1 MTSADDCARQVLEVV
16 PLVVRTLRATMRRH
30 RGANLSVPQ
39 FRSLGY
45 ISRETGASLSAVAE
59 HVGLTLPSMSKMI
72 DGLVARRLVDRAIST
87 RDRRQVTL
95 ALSPLGRATLRTA
108 RARTQAHLAEVLSAL
123 SDAERATVIRAM
135 QAIRPIFEPGG
146 QSVIGRKLT
155 LTRATPPRRAR
166 PVRFR
171 PAPKPAS
178 AGVTPK
184 AAAHR

>member
-1 MTSADDCARQVLEVV
+1 MTSADDCARNVLEVV
-16 PLVVRTLRATMRRH
+16 PLIVRTLRATMRQH

-39 FRSLGY
+39 FRSLWF

-108 RARTQAHLAEVLSAL
+108 RARTQAHLAEMLGAL
-123 SDAERATVIRAM
+123 SETERTTVIRAM
-135 QAIRPIFEPGG
+135 QALRPAFEPASPGNLARRPP
-146 QSVIGRKLT
+146 SR
-155 LTRATPPRRAR
+155 REPRRSAAYPPRGSTALHPLRRHA
-166 PVRFR
+166 
-171 PAPKPAS
+171 
-178 AGVTPK
+178 
-184 AAAHR
+184 